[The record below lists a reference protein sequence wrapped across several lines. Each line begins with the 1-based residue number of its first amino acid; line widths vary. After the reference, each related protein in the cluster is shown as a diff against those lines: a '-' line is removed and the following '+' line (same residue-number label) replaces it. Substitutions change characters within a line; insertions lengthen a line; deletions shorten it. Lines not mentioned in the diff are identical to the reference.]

1 MKVREI
7 MTRDPACCTRD
18 TRIEE
23 VARMMVERDCGEIP
37 VVASARNPVPV
48 GVITDRDIVTR
59 TVASGRNP
67 IGMMASEV
75 MTTPVVTTTPDASV
89 EDCARM
95 FAVHQVRRVPVVDD
109 QGQCCGIVAQAD
121 LALAGPDRVT
131 VEVVREVS
139 QPGNVAEAGR
149 GMASDEDRV
158 V

>member
-59 TVASGRNP
+59 AVAVGRNP
-67 IGMMASEV
+67 VDMTASEV

-89 EDCARM
+89 EECAQM
-95 FAVHQVRRVPVVDD
+95 FAVHQIRRVPVVDE

-121 LALAGPDRVT
+121 LALAAPDRVT
-131 VEVVREVS
+131 VEVVRVVS
-139 QPGNVAEAGR
+139 QPGSVTEAG
-149 GMASDEDRV
+149 GMASEDGV

>member
-1 MKVREI
+1 MKVQEI

-18 TRIEE
+18 TRIED

-59 TVASGRNP
+59 TVANGRNP
-67 IGMMASEV
+67 VDMVASEV
-75 MTTPVVTTTPDASV
+75 MTTPVVTTTPDASL

-95 FAVHQVRRVPVVDD
+95 FETHQIRRVPVVDD
-109 QGQCCGIVAQAD
+109 QGQCCGIVSQAD
-121 LALAGPDRVT
+121 IALGAPDRMT
-131 VEVVREVS
+131 VEVVRVVS
-139 QPGNVAEAGR
+139 QPAGVTESGR
-149 GMASDEDRV
+149 TVGSDEDGV

>member
-67 IGMMASEV
+67 IDMLASEV
-75 MTTPVVTTTPDASV
+75 MTTPVVTTTPDAKL

-95 FAVHQVRRVPVVDD
+95 FAEHQIRRVPVVDEK
-109 QGQCCGIVAQAD
+109 GECCGIIAQAD
-121 LALAGPDRVT
+121 IARAAPDRVT
-131 VEVVREVS
+131 VEVVRDVS
-139 QPGNVAEAGR
+139 QPGSPMESAR
-149 GMASDEDRV
+149 GAAPDEDGV

>member
-18 TRIEE
+18 TRIQD

-37 VVASARNPVPV
+37 VVASARSPVPV

-67 IGMMASEV
+67 IDMMASEV
-75 MTTPVVTTTPDASV
+75 MTTPVVTTTPETNL
-89 EDCARM
+89 EDCARI
-95 FAVHQVRRVPVVDD
+95 FAEHQIRRVPVVDD

-121 LALAGPDRVT
+121 LALAGPDRMT
-131 VEVVREVS
+131 VEVVKVVS
-139 QPGNVAEAGR
+139 QPGSPAESGR
-149 GMASDEDRV
+149 GGASDEDGV

>member
-37 VVASARNPVPV
+37 VVTSARNLVPV

-67 IGMMASEV
+67 IDMLASEV
-75 MTTPVVTTTPDASV
+75 MTTPVVTTTPDTNL

-95 FAVHQVRRVPVVDD
+95 FAEHQIRRVPVVDE
-109 QGQCCGIVAQAD
+109 QGQCCGIVSQAD
-121 LALAGPDRVT
+121 LALGAPDRMT
-131 VEVVREVS
+131 VEVVRDVS
-139 QPGNVAEAGR
+139 QPGTPMESTR
-149 GMASDEDRV
+149 GAAPDEDRIV
-158 V
+158 